1 MKLKIIPPIKAV
13 MLHGS
18 RTNPNVTKDRLQDFD
33 IVYVVDQMEYFLNND
48 YVKRFGEVAI
58 MQPPNK
64 MTLFESENSETF
76 AYLMQ
81 FKDGNRIDLTL
92 MSEELVEKYCYQDQ
106 LAKVL
111 YDPVVIFKP
120 IPVANDSSYY
130 IKKLTQQQF
139 YDCCN

>member
-92 MSEELVEKYCYQDQ
+92 MSEELVEKYCYQD
-106 LAKVL
+106 
-111 YDPVVIFKP
+111 
-120 IPVANDSSYY
+120 
-130 IKKLTQQQF
+130 
-139 YDCCN
+139 